1 MPTTLSSP
9 GGNRDAA
16 LPAGN
21 PHGGGMSKCTLKSN
35 EEEDDLEHTGILTS
49 PIVCANLHIRLELVH
64 KPWGPRGLLLR
75 GYIRCSSYKVLIQK
89 PPLALRWA

>member
-9 GGNRDAA
+9 GDNWDAA
-16 LPAGN
+16 SPAGN
-21 PHGGGMSKCTLKSN
+21 PHGGGMSNAQLGTN

-64 KPWGPRGLLLR
+64 KLLL
-75 GYIRCSSYKVLIQK
+75 
-89 PPLALRWA
+89 